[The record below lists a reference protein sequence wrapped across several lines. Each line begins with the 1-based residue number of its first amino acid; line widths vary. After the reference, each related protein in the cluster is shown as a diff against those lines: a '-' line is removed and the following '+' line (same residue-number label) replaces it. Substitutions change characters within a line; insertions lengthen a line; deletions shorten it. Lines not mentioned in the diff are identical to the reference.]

1 MTSTAAESEPAVPV
15 LLPLQQRAVARLVYA
30 IERSGTLAVLCGPSG
45 TGKSTVLHATA
56 RVARSTGRSCS
67 LVPWCDAKTL
77 SSDVWP
83 DVILL
88 DDVDT
93 ADEGDVA
100 SFVAA
105 CRSSHPRTSVILAGC
120 GRLLT
125 LVARDRRLE
134 RSVRLR
140 AVVGPCSR
148 GETRVLVEGVLGAAT
163 PAVVSSSEVVAA
175 IHEIGGGIPS
185 DVVRLAELAALV
197 AVDDPRRPLTAEA
210 VERIHARLAVTA
222 A

>member
-1 MTSTAAESEPAVPV
+1 MESESTVPV
-15 LLPLQQRAVARLVYA
+15 LLPLQQRAVARLAYA
-30 IERSGTLAVLCGPSG
+30 IERSGTLAVLCGPPG

-56 RVARSTGRSCS
+56 RVARATGRSCE
-67 LVPWCDAKTL
+67 LVSWCDAKTL
-77 SSDVWP
+77 SSDIWP

-93 ADEGDVA
+93 AEESDVA
-100 SFVAA
+100 RFVGT
-105 CRSSHPRTSVILAGC
+105 CRSVHPGTSVILAGC

-140 AVVGPCSR
+140 AVVGACGR
-148 GETRVLVEGVLGAAT
+148 GETRALVEGVLGAAV
-163 PAVVSSSEVVAA
+163 PAAVSSPEVIDA

-185 DVVRLAELAALV
+185 DIVRLAELAAIV
-197 AVDDPRRPLTAEA
+197 AADDPGRPLTAEA